1 MTSAQQAKLDIL
13 VNLGGSS
20 PQQAKQLL
28 DALRQVEQVEK
39 DIAAAQEKGRRVAEQ
54 RTREQRA
61 ATVHGLGVVGGG
73 LSGGPLGAMSA
84 MGGVAGGVSGVVAAA
99 EQGLNKLARAA
110 ELSAVANTTTAQRQ
124 RMITDELIPFASA
137 LHKISDAIEGVAEKI
152 FQRNQQFEIF
162 NRRMDAV
169 IQHDAAERQV
179 AGEYRAQVY
188 RGRASAGN
196 PLAEYQTFDR
206 RTVAGM
212 QRYGEQAAMLPAQ
225 DAEREARVGMSATR
239 SSANFE
245 QVRLGEARTKL
256 RDLERDRVRL
266 QADLAQQR
274 QREEVF
280 GGQRNQ
286 AGVNA
291 AAAAVLE
298 NEKMI
303 ASQIATLND
312 QIQRAKEAGVRAT
325 EAEAQ
330 HRRSLIDLQRAELDV
345 LKQREQRMA
354 AIQQAAGSMSRGEF
368 AGSVRALRQVQDR
381 GIGNVSAA
389 TAARAAQIAPD
400 YIGREREALGGQ
412 RIDAAR
418 GMLGADRFG
427 RAFGDDFT
435 PGRTLADTRQQI
447 DRVTADVRVNIQINE
462 QRMAEDLAKAIE
474 PTLARLFEAFE
485 VRVRNIEAEIKAG
498 AIRQSNATNGAAR

>member
-1 MTSAQQAKLDIL
+1 MTSTQQAKLDIL

-28 DALRQVEQVEK
+28 DALKQVEQVEK
-39 DIAAAQEKGRRVAEQ
+39 DIATAQEKSRRIS
-54 RTREQRA
+54 EQRA
-61 ATVHGLGVVGGG
+61 REQKAATAHGLGVVGGA

-84 MGGVAGGVSGVVAAA
+84 MGGVAGGVSGVVHAA

-110 ELSAVANTTTAQRQ
+110 EISAAANTTVAQRQ
-124 RMITDELIPFASA
+124 RMLSDELIPFASA
-137 LHKISDAIEGVAEKI
+137 LHKISDAIEGVAETI
-152 FQRNQQFEIF
+152 FRRNQQFELF
-162 NRRMDAV
+162 NRRMDAI
-169 IQHDAAERQV
+169 IQFDAQERQV

-188 RGRASAGN
+188 RGRASAASE
-196 PLAEYQTFDR
+196 LAEYRDFDR

-212 QRYGEQAAMLPAQ
+212 RGYAEQGVMLPAQ
-225 DAEREARVGMSATR
+225 DAERESRVGASAAR
-239 SSANFE
+239 SSSNFE
-245 QVRLGEARTKL
+245 NVRLGEARTKL

-266 QADLAQQR
+266 RAELDQQV
-274 QREEVF
+274 QRENVF

-286 AGVNA
+286 AGINA
-291 AAAAVLE
+291 ASAAVLE

-303 ASQIATLND
+303 ASQLATLND
-312 QIQRAKEAGVRAT
+312 QIARAKEAGVRAV

-354 AIQQAAGSMSRGEF
+354 AMQQAAGGMSRGEF
-368 AGSVRALRQVQDR
+368 AGAVRAARQVADR
-381 GIGNVSAA
+381 GIANVSAA
-389 TAARAAQIAPD
+389 TAGRAAAFAPEFIA
-400 YIGREREALGGQ
+400 REREALGGQ
-412 RIDAAR
+412 RYDAAR
-418 GMLGADRFG
+418 GMLGAERFG
-427 RAFGDDFT
+427 RMFGGDFT

-447 DRVTADVRVNIQINE
+447 DRVTADVRVNIQMNE
-462 QRMAEDLAKAIE
+462 QRLAEDLAKAIE

-485 VRVRNIEAEIKAG
+485 VRIRNIESEVRTG